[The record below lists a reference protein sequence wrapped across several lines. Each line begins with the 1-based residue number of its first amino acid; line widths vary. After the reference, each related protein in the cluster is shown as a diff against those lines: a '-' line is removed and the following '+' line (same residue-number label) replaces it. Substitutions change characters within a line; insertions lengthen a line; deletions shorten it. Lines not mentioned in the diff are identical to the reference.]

1 MNMDHSEYLKLQ
13 AQLQD
18 HFDGRYRKIVECD
31 DIADAIEKRVSKDN
45 IRLAVI
51 EQQNKL
57 MLWILAAVSGGIITM
72 LIKMFFVG

>member
-1 MNMDHSEYLKLQ
+1 MNMEHSEYIKLQ
-13 AQLQD
+13 EQLQD
-18 HFDGRYRKIVECD
+18 HFDGRYRKIADCD

-45 IRLAVI
+45 VRLAVI

-72 LIKMFFVG
+72 LVKMFFGG